1 MMDVNIDIA
10 IVISYFI
17 ITLIVGIFSGRS
29 VKNMKDFSVSS
40 KIFPTSVLV
49 STIFATWMGG
59 DDLIGVSERI
69 YGVGLAFFVIAL
81 GQSLSFFFH
90 AYVIAPKIIRGFSNK
105 ISIGE
110 IMGDLYG
117 KPGQLMSG
125 VANVLFSIAY
135 IAVQIKAI
143 GCVCNLF
150 FNISHLSGTIIGS
163 FIVIAYSSFGGIR
176 SVVFTDVLQ
185 FGILIIGIPLMANVA
200 LEKVGGWE
208 YLLFNLPEQHIELTS
223 YQGSF
228 ALFFAYFVYCAF
240 PGFSPMLIQR
250 ILMAKDEKQST
261 QSLVISGLLYIPFY
275 AVITVIALCAV
286 LMFPGIDPNSAF
298 LNVLDNSLPTFV
310 KGLAV
315 SGVLAVVM
323 STADSFLNVS
333 SVAATRDI
341 IAVLWPDKIND
352 MTELRLGRVITILLG
367 IVSIDIAT
375 RFTSMIDF
383 GLYFSNFW
391 TPTVVAPMSLYLF
404 NLKTDIE
411 TYLIGMA
418 IGFISIVAF
427 RCSVPED
434 YAIISQIVGA
444 LVTVFVMFVLGKHF
458 GTLSRPYDSD
468 LAVSRV

>member
-1 MMDVNIDIA
+1 MINVDSV
-10 IVISYFI
+10 IVVLYFVV
-17 ITLIVGIFSGRS
+17 TLVVGIYSGYS

-69 YGVGLAFFVIAL
+69 YSVGLAFFVISL

-90 AYVIAPKIIRGFSNK
+90 AYVIAPKILRGFANK

-117 KPGQLMSG
+117 KPGQVMSG

-143 GCVCNLF
+143 GYVCNLF
-150 FNISHLSGTIIGS
+150 FGISHFYGTIIGS
-163 FIVIAYSSFGGIR
+163 FIVIGYSSFGGIK

-185 FGILIIGIPLMANVA
+185 FGILMIGIPLMANVA

-223 YQGSF
+223 CQGSF
-228 ALFFAYFVYCAF
+228 ALFWAYFIYCAF
-240 PGFSPMLIQR
+240 PGFSPILIQR

-261 QSLVISGLLYIPFY
+261 QSLMISGMLYIPFY

-286 LMFPGIDPNSAF
+286 LMFPGIDPNDAF
-298 LNVLDNSLPTFV
+298 LNVLDYSLPSIV
-310 KGLAV
+310 KGIAI
-315 SGVLAVVM
+315 SGVLAVIM

-333 SVAATRDI
+333 SVAVVRDV
-341 IAVLWPDKIND
+341 IAVLWPNKIND
-352 MTELRLGRVITILLG
+352 KSELMLSRAATILLG
-367 IVSIDIAT
+367 LISVYVAT
-375 RFTSMIDF
+375 MFSSMIDF
-383 GLYFSNFW
+383 GVYFSNFW
-391 TPTVVAPMSLYLF
+391 TPTVVAPMFLYLF
-404 NLKTDIE
+404 NLKTDIK
-411 TYLIGMA
+411 TYLIGVTV
-418 IGFISIVAF
+418 GFISIVVF
-427 RCSVPED
+427 RCVVPED
-434 YAIISQIVGA
+434 YVVVSQVVGA
-444 LVTVFVMFVLGKHF
+444 IVTFFVMFVLGKRF
-458 GTLSRPYDSD
+458 GNLSHPYDSD
-468 LAVSRV
+468 LVISRV